1 MQTRLKVQGVR
12 VFTLCFFLQK
22 DQNPLSI
29 KTKFNWAACV
39 CNLQMALSSLFNL
52 FCIFLYQ
59 SKKRAIYKL
68 KGEELLDFNLKSAF

>member
-1 MQTRLKVQGVR
+1 
-12 VFTLCFFLQK
+12 
-22 DQNPLSI
+22 
-29 KTKFNWAACV
+29 
-39 CNLQMALSSLFNL
+39 MALSSLFNL

>member
-1 MQTRLKVQGVR
+1 MQSRLKIQGVG
-12 VFTLCFFLQK
+12 VFRLCFFLEK

-29 KTKFNWAACV
+29 KKKFKGDACL

-59 SKKRAIYKL
+59 AKKKAIYKL
-68 KGEELLDFNLKSAF
+68 KGEELLDFNLKSVF